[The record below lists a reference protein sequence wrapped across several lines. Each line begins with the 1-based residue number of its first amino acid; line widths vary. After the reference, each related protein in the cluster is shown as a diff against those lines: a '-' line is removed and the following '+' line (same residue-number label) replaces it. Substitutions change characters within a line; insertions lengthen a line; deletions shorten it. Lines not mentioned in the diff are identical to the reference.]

1 MRIGNKIR
9 WLLFIAVVISA
20 IFPTIFAA
28 GQTIRKD
35 LVIRFAAG
43 SYPYNV
49 KIKQNNIF
57 YLEIE
62 NIGNQALSNI
72 RLSANAPE
80 GWFVEINPPIISYL
94 STGSVQTVD
103 ANVKPAINSDKK
115 EYQLTFIAEGDGIRK
130 VMTTW
135 VRVEDSQSMWL
146 WIGIGIGVIVIA
158 GFIFVF
164 LKLGKQ

>member
-1 MRIGNKIR
+1 MKIGVKMR
-9 WLLFIAVVISA
+9 WLLFMAVIGAA
-20 IFPTIFAA
+20 IFPTVFAA
-28 GQTIRKD
+28 GQTDRKD

-49 KIKQNNIF
+49 KIQQDNIF

-62 NIGNQALSNI
+62 NIGNQAIASI

-80 GWFVEINPPIISYL
+80 GWLVEINPPVISYL

-103 ANVKPAINSDKK
+103 ANVKPDPTADKK